1 MNKFVR
7 SVIFA
12 DSPTRPYSSDWI
24 LLVLRIM
31 FGVLMLVH
39 GCQKI
44 SNYDMLVETFPDPI
58 GLGGALSFQLAIFAE
73 FACALAVIFGFMF
86 RLALI
91 PLIVT
96 MLVATF
102 VAMAPMGW
110 AGQELP
116 AIFLL
121 VYLLLM
127 VSGPGRYSLDHLF
140 R

>member
-1 MNKFVR
+1 MNKFIR
-7 SVIFA
+7 SVIFPDA
-12 DSPTRPYSSDWI
+12 PTRPYSADWI
-24 LLVLRIM
+24 LLVLRLMI
-31 FGVLMLVH
+31 GILMLVH

-44 SNYDMLVETFPDPI
+44 SNYDTLVQSFPDPI
-58 GLGGALSFQLAIFAE
+58 GLGGSLSFHLAIFAE
-73 FACALAVIFGFMF
+73 FACSLGVIFGFMF
-86 RLALI
+86 RLSLI

-96 MLVATF
+96 MIVATF

-116 AIFLL
+116 AMYLFIFLL
-121 VYLLLM
+121 LI